1 MRRCLAVV
9 AALALSGGAAAA
21 DEHAATITMSGT
33 GSVNVVPDRAS
44 VSLGVV
50 TVAPTAGDAL
60 AANSPA
66 VARVIEMLK
75 ESGVPAEG
83 IGTERF
89 DVSPRYAR
97 QQNESPEI
105 TGYQVTN
112 TVRAEVPELDDL
124 GGILDRAIEA
134 GATDVGNIQMSYG
147 DSETAL
153 DEARALAVED
163 ATRKAEIVARA
174 AGVGLGEIL
183 SISEGGGRG
192 PAPRAV
198 GARAMAMEAVPIE
211 AGSAEISA
219 RVVIV
224 WELET
229 ED

>member
-1 MRRCLAVV
+1 MRRAGAAF
-9 AALALSGGAAAA
+9 AALILIGGVAAA
-21 DEHAATITMSGT
+21 DDHAATITMAGT
-33 GSVNVVPDRAS
+33 GSVDVIPDRAS

-50 TVAPTAGDAL
+50 TVAGTAGEAL

-66 VARVIEMLK
+66 VARVIAMLK

-83 IGTERF
+83 IATERF
-89 DVSPRYAR
+89 DVSPRYSR
-97 QQNESPEI
+97 QQNESPVI

-112 TVRAEVPELDDL
+112 MVRAEIPDLDEL

-134 GATDVGNIQMSYG
+134 GATDIGNIQMSYG
-147 DSETAL
+147 DPQTAR
-153 DEARALAVED
+153 DEARVLAVKD
-163 ATRKAEIVARA
+163 AARKAEITARA

-183 SISEGGGRG
+183 SISEGGGG
-192 PAPRAV
+192 PVPRPAGV
-198 GARAMAMEAVPIE
+198 RAMAMDAAPIE

-229 ED
+229 GD